1 MGISRYFS
9 SRGSAKALVG
19 KMQLKTSRVL
29 LLAVFLAAITTICVA
44 HVDDRDDDDRDDDYG
59 DDYERD
65 DEDEGDDEDERDG
78 EYEERHGR
86 SETRRERKERR
97 EREEREEEE
106 AERIERT
113 ERFMRDT
120 TSKLSALEDKLDR
133 MENSLDIIYSSLL
146 PYSYRITKNKGTFQ
160 EVRQMCRESGG
171 DLFHVSFPATGWKL
185 HGYIR
190 KVVSQHIR
198 EKQSFYINSYYIGM
212 LKENQEW
219 KLLNEKVLGT
229 SKTSNNLWPWAARR
243 PNNRGSC
250 AAYINQVFR
259 PALFDVPCT
268 YKYYGI
274 CEEKNKNGVL

>member
-44 HVDDRDDDDRDDDYG
+44 HVDDRDDDDRDDEY
-59 DDYERD
+59 
-65 DEDEGDDEDERDG
+65 EGDDEDERDG

-146 PYSYRITKNKGTFQ
+146 PYSYHITKNKGTFQ

-190 KVVSQHIR
+190 KVVSQH
-198 EKQSFYINSYYIGM
+198 
-212 LKENQEW
+212 
-219 KLLNEKVLGT
+219 
-229 SKTSNNLWPWAARR
+229 
-243 PNNRGSC
+243 
-250 AAYINQVFR
+250 
-259 PALFDVPCT
+259 
-268 YKYYGI
+268 
-274 CEEKNKNGVL
+274 